1 MMIRETTHGW
11 IIVYQRE
18 GSYYSPLSKRLQRLT
33 GCHTAMARN
42 SQRNPLAELYRPI
55 KIEVVHTEGYEK
67 NGGIEMIYD
76 VTSIIDAVNRGYGL
90 MGMKVKGYV
99 DEMMEVSAGMIKVF
113 YHEKKQGRKVV
124 KGQRAFIVC
133 STQIVD
139 KVLKYNPTNRI
150 DLSNGLTLIIE

>member
-1 MMIRETTHGW
+1 
-11 IIVYQRE
+11 
-18 GSYYSPLSKRLQRLT
+18 
-33 GCHTAMARN
+33 
-42 SQRNPLAELYRPI
+42 
-55 KIEVVHTEGYEK
+55 
-67 NGGIEMIYD
+67 MIYD
-76 VTSIIDAVNRGYGL
+76 LTSIIDAVNRSYGL

-99 DEMMEVSAGMIKVF
+99 DEMIEVSAGMIKVF